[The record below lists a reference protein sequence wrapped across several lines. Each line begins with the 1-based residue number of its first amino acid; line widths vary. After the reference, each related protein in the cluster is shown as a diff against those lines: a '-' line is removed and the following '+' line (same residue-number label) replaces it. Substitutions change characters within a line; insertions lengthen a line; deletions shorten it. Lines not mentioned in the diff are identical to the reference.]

1 MNISILI
8 VDDDESIREIATLF
22 LTRSGYCTQ
31 SASSAE
37 QALKVL
43 EEFKADIVLT
53 DIEMGGI
60 DGLTLTKILKE
71 KYHIKVIVMTGNIS
85 ACLYENAM
93 KTGANSFIFK
103 PFGYHDLNMRVTKVV
118 NEIMIKRKICEM
130 CKKNEAENRAK
141 NEFLDLMNREI
152 RTPMHKVIELTTML
166 LNTEL
171 THEQRHY
178 TELIVSSTNLLR
190 VVINE
195 MLDYSRIEA
204 SKLDIDS
211 IDFDLR
217 LMMDDILDFLSIMA
231 SETGVE
237 LLCDVNLEV
246 APYLRGDPGRLR
258 QILIN
263 LAGIAIQLSQ
273 KGRVVIRVAL
283 EKECDISA
291 TVQFNILA
299 VGTVIH
305 QDKIDTLFQPFLLQ
319 DAPSTTCNHGGN
331 GLGLA
336 ISKGIVDMMGGKIG
350 VESEEGEGTT
360 FWFRVDLKKQPEC
373 RNRQFVIDADILG
386 RRVLVVDDNPINR
399 ELIMRRLQC
408 WGCYVQE
415 ASSGSDALERL
426 NRAMVEEKPFD
437 IAVVDMQM
445 PGMDGTELGRIIK
458 KDKSLANTI
467 LILITSSGQY
477 GDASLAKEIGF
488 AAYLSKPVKSS
499 QFYDV
504 LITAIGLQGDK
515 AKQPQIIT
523 RHSAAE
529 ARKKSIR
536 ILLAEDDSEDKLVA
550 LNILERL
557 GYFADAVSTKME
569 LLKSLERAT
578 YDLVLINIDSLD
590 MGAFTATCAIRNQNQ
605 HIPIIAMS
613 GNVVEEDKSLCFE
626 VGMNGYISKPLN
638 LENLSKVIERWTRRV
653 EDSSL
658 FPDGTKNKYSKPD
671 RKSVAK
677 VEQGSRGENATDSE
691 KKYNNSPIDPDITIE
706 NVLKNRNPLDKMM
719 HRFIKSIPEWLE
731 SLNILIAK
739 AEWRTLA
746 QQAHSLKEISANFSM
761 NIFSASALRLEQIA
775 RVGDPEDANE
785 ALSELVREFKMFE
798 TEQIAVLSS

>member
-37 QALKVL
+37 EALKML

-53 DIEMGGI
+53 DIEMGAI
-60 DGLTLTKILKE
+60 DGLTLTRILKE
-71 KYHIKVIVMTGNIS
+71 RYHMKVIVMTGNIS
-85 ACLYENAM
+85 ASLYEDAM

-130 CKKNEAENRAK
+130 CRENEVENRAK
-141 NEFLDLMNREI
+141 NEFLDLMSREI
-152 RTPMHKVIELTTML
+152 RTPMHKVIELTTTL
-166 LNTEL
+166 LDTDL

-178 TELIVSSTNLLR
+178 TELILSNVNLLR
-190 VVINE
+190 VVINR
-195 MLDYSRIEA
+195 MFDYSRIEA
-204 SKLDIDS
+204 SKLDIDI

-263 LAGIAIQLSQ
+263 LAGSAIQLAQ
-273 KGRVVIRVAL
+273 KGKVVISVAL
-283 EKECDISA
+283 EKESGLSA
-291 TVQFNILA
+291 TVQFNVSA
-299 VGTVIH
+299 VGTVIR
-305 QDKIDTLFQPFLLQ
+305 QDKIDTLFKPLLLQ
-319 DAPSTTCNHGGN
+319 EPPSTTCNHGGN
-331 GLGLA
+331 ALGLA
-336 ISKGIVDMMGGKIG
+336 ISKGIVDIMGGQIG
-350 VESEEGEGTT
+350 VESAEDEGTT
-360 FWFRVDLKKQPEC
+360 FWFRVDLEKQPEC
-373 RNRQFVIDADILG
+373 RNSQFVIDADILG
-386 RRVLVVDDNPINR
+386 RRILVVDDNQINR

-415 ASSGSDALERL
+415 ASSGTDALERL
-426 NRAMVEEKPFD
+426 NRAGVEGNPFD
-437 IAVVDMQM
+437 IAVIDMQM
-445 PGMDGTELGRIIK
+445 PGMDGTELGRIIR
-458 KDKSLANTI
+458 KDNNLADTI
-467 LILITSSGQY
+467 LILISSAGEY

-504 LITAIGLQGDK
+504 LITAIGLRSHK
-515 AKQPQIIT
+515 VENSQIIT

-557 GYFADAVSTKME
+557 GYFADALSTRVE
-569 LLKSLERAT
+569 LLKSLERAS
-578 YDLVLINIDSLD
+578 YDLVLINIDSSE
-590 MGAFTATCAIRNQNQ
+590 MGAFTATCAIRNQNH

-613 GNVVEEDKSLCFE
+613 GNSVEADKSLCFE

-658 FPDGTKNKYSKPD
+658 FPDTTKNYYSEPD
-671 RKSVAK
+671 IKKVTK
-677 VEQGSRGENATDSE
+677 VEQGSRRENSTAHEREDE
-691 KKYNNSPIDPDITIE
+691 HSPIDPGRTVAD
-706 NVLKNRNPLDKMM
+706 VLINRNSLDKMM
-719 HRFIKSIPEWLE
+719 HRFIKSLPEWVA
-731 SLNILIAK
+731 SLNSLITK
-739 AEWRTLA
+739 EEWTTLE
-746 QQAHSLKEISANFSM
+746 QQSHSLKEISANFNM
-761 NIFSASALRLEQIA
+761 NSFSVSALRLEQIA
-775 RVGDPEDANE
+775 RVGDSEEANR
-785 ALSELVREFKMFE
+785 ALSELVREFKIFE
-798 TEQIAVLSS
+798 AEIEVPSS